1 MPGRTHVATLV
12 RTWDSQMDEQSAG
25 QPCTHMSLNKGDPN
39 PAPTQIELALF
50 HCSCCVVS
58 CCCCCVVLCFCSAS
72 ATDCLLSTGS
82 DKSVLALLCVIY
94 FWPSCYLLLLS
105 SSSSSSSLCVQ
116 RFLSSTACQHKMD
129 MYQLIYTARGEGRGG
144 QPWSTVGA
152 NSCCAPYPPHSYAYP
167 YPYPYQ
173 NSMCLPQRTL
183 PGAICLMALRVP
195 WYRPLPLLSTGTRSH
210 CAMTAIKGHEHK
222 LPNKS
227 VERGADSIPNAT
239 SATKIIA
246 EVKGRKSKR

>member
-50 HCSCCVVS
+50 HCSCCV
-58 CCCCCVVLCFCSAS
+58 LCFCYAS

-105 SSSSSSSLCVQ
+105 SSSPSSLCVQ

-129 MYQLIYTARGEGRGG
+129 MYQLIFTACGGGGGDSPALVNSGSEQLLCALSSAFLCLSLSISISKFNVLATAHASRGNLFD
-144 QPWSTVGA
+144 GA
-152 NSCCAPYPPHSYAYP
+152 ACAVVPPPPPPIHGD
-167 YPYPYQ
+167 
-173 NSMCLPQRTL
+173 L
-183 PGAICLMALRVP
+183 
-195 WYRPLPLLSTGTRSH
+195 LPLCDDCH
-210 CAMTAIKGHEHK
+210 
-222 LPNKS
+222 
-227 VERGADSIPNAT
+227 
-239 SATKIIA
+239 
-246 EVKGRKSKR
+246 